1 MNFLKNKKNK
11 GFMVVEI
18 LIAVFIIGV
27 SIISFTNVS
36 QKSISLSRQSLNT
49 FKASLLL
56 EEGMEVV
63 KAFRDS
69 SWDNIA
75 NLTPGTKY
83 YLVFD
88 SNDSSWT
95 FTTNSLEIDGFTREI
110 VLSDVY
116 RHGESYDIDSVGVLD
131 SGTVLVDI
139 TVSWQESGQTK
150 TKNLQ
155 AYISNI
161 FS

>member
-1 MNFLKNKKNK
+1 MNFLNKKKNK

-18 LIAVFIIGV
+18 LIAIFII
-27 SIISFTNVS
+27 SIAIISFTNVA
-36 QKSISLSRQSLNT
+36 QKSISLSKQSLNT

-75 NLTPGTKY
+75 DLVPNTKY
-83 YLVFD
+83 FLVFD
-88 SNDSSWT
+88 PNTSSWT
-95 FTTNSLEIDGFTREI
+95 FTTTPTTTDGFTREI
-110 VLSDVY
+110 ILSDVY
-116 RHGESYDIDSVGVLD
+116 RDAVTSDIDPNGILD
-131 SGTVLVDI
+131 TGTKLVRI
-139 TVSWQESGQTK
+139 TVYWQEGGQTV
-150 TKNLQ
+150 TKNLE